1 MVRRRWTPAP
11 STTGSG
17 GTTWSTGRDDWLM
30 LCLPALEMR
39 RHLEAF
45 QAYAPGARTATEA
58 SCRLPGG
65 LDPATSER
73 PSLINTVPMSRRA
86 GWRRAMAVWRAVSA
100 RARWERTTSSTIFS
114 NAYQLTSMTLLRG
127 GHRCPRAFHLPF
139 PNRWV
144 VVRARAFSSGVSNI
158 GHFQPAAARS
168 GSGAWA
174 IPVTH

>member
-11 STTGSG
+11 STTGWG

-39 RHLEAF
+39 RHLEAL

-100 RARWERTTSSTIFS
+100 RARWERAASSTIFPH
-114 NAYQLTSMTLLRG
+114 AYQLTSITLLLGCLRG
-127 GHRCPRAFHLPF
+127 ARDYRRRF
-139 PNRWV
+139 PDRWV
-144 VVRARAFSSGVSNI
+144 VVRCRGSASGVSHI
-158 GHFQPAAARS
+158 GHF
-168 GSGAWA
+168 
-174 IPVTH
+174 